1 VENVTELR
9 RLPSPAPQPHAIA
22 FDGTRLW
29 MGSLLSHRLYSIDP
43 ASWTARDEG
52 QAPGRPWGMTVVG
65 DELRVMCGEGDDDL
79 RIIRR
84 FVPGHGFKMRDG
96 AIPAPEDTGSQ
107 LAYDGDRLYVS
118 QWYNKRILSLDESGT
133 VGSVIDVPHE
143 IAGQVVVDGR
153 FYLVTTDDEETE
165 EYFLTRVDA
174 RGPQPIVEDIA
185 RIPWRARALAFDGTN
200 FWTNHRE
207 ADQMIAFAR
216 PDA

>member
-1 VENVTELR
+1 MDTVTEVR
-9 RLPSPAPQPHAIA
+9 RLPSPAPKPHALA

-65 DELRVMCGEGDDDL
+65 DELRVLCGEGAEDL

-84 FVPGHGFKMRDG
+84 FVPGHGFKLRDG
-96 AIPAPEDTGSQ
+96 AIPAPGDTGSH
-107 LAYDGDRLYVS
+107 LGYDGDRLYVS
-118 QWYNKRILSLDESGT
+118 QWYDKRILSLDETGT

-143 IAGQVVVDGR
+143 ICGQVIVDGC
-153 FYLVTTDDEETE
+153 FYLVTTDDEDLE
-165 EYFLTRVDA
+165 EYALTRVDA
-174 RGPQPIVEDIA
+174 RGPKPVIEDLA
-185 RIPWRARALAFDGTN
+185 RIPWRVRALTFDGTN

-207 ADQMIAFAR
+207 ADQMVAFAR